1 MNFAQGF
8 GWSLLELFL
17 GLIQLYVW
25 VFVIR
30 ALLSWVSPDPS
41 NPIVRILVRL
51 TEPVLRP
58 LRRLAPPHKL
68 GGLDIS
74 PMLAILILVFIRNGL
89 LYSFGIPVRGLF

>member
-17 GLIQLYVW
+17 GILNIYIW
-25 VFVIR
+25 IFVIR
-30 ALLSWVSPDPS
+30 ALLSWVNPDPH

-51 TEPVLRP
+51 TEPVLAP
-58 LRRLAPPHKL
+58 LRRLAPPRKL

-74 PMLAILILVFIRNGL
+74 PMLAILLLVFLRNGI
-89 LYSFGIPVRGLF
+89 LYSFGVPVRGLF